1 MSESTSFGTEEN
13 RGVTIVRLPDDFTSA
28 YESELAGLS
37 GVTELAKTVE
47 PARMVIDLQHVKF
60 IGSAFI
66 GFLISLSSHLQSR
79 PSGRLAISGVAPFIR
94 MALEKTRSDQLL
106 DIHDRLEDAVES
118 LATY

>member
-1 MSESTSFGTEEN
+1 MSDSTSFETEEN
-13 RGVTIVRLPDDFTSA
+13 RGVTIVSLPDSFNSA
-28 YESELAGLS
+28 YESELESLS
-37 GVTELAKTVE
+37 GIPKLAKTVE
-47 PARMVIDLQHVKF
+47 PARLVIDLQHVKF

-66 GFLISLSSHLQSR
+66 GFLISLSSQLQGR

-106 DIHDRLEDAVES
+106 EMHEKLDDAVES

>member
-79 PSGRLAISGVAPFIR
+79 PSGRLAISAPFIR
-94 MALEKTRSDQLL
+94 MAL
-106 DIHDRLEDAVES
+106 
-118 LATY
+118 